1 MSHSCRR
8 DSGREK
14 SDLRSARAADTQR
27 GRGTVAAGK
36 SFSAVQA
43 KEAGALWSALYGK
56 ALEWVNKAA
65 TSCFDS
71 GRDKHWES
79 QRRRGN
85 KDINYQTALRGD
97 SPRSLQF
104 GSSCRPTSRSLIPAG
119 LLSPK
124 ISSLLRTGR
133 NLCFLPFE
141 EHVFTDLSCTS
152 NLIYLPALTEFCS
165 SVPAFISL
173 LQPKNTL

>member
-1 MSHSCRR
+1 MTIISRLNGPQEVLQVSHSCRR

-27 GRGTVAAGK
+27 GRGSEKVAAGK

-65 TSCFDS
+65 TSCFNS

-79 QRRRGN
+79 QRRREN
-85 KDINYQTALRGD
+85 KDKLPDCTERRFPSESAARVLLPSNITISDPRG
-97 SPRSLQF
+97 
-104 GSSCRPTSRSLIPAG
+104 TLITENLLPA
-119 LLSPK
+119 PHRK
-124 ISSLLRTGR
+124 ESLLPAIWSK
-133 NLCFLPFE
+133 CF
-141 EHVFTDLSCTS
+141 H
-152 NLIYLPALTEFCS
+152 
-165 SVPAFISL
+165 
-173 LQPKNTL
+173 

>member
-1 MSHSCRR
+1 M
-8 DSGREK
+8 
-14 SDLRSARAADTQR
+14 
-27 GRGTVAAGK
+27 GK
-36 SFSAVQA
+36 P
-43 KEAGALWSALYGK
+43 WSESIRPPLPVSTA
-56 ALEWVNKAA
+56 AA
-65 TSCFDS
+65 TNTE
-71 GRDKHWES
+71 RV
-79 QRRRGN
+79 RGGV
-85 KDINYQTALRGD
+85 KTKTNYQTALRGD
-97 SPRSLQF
+97 SPRSLQL

-141 EHVFTDLSCTS
+141 ANVFTNLSCTS
-152 NLIYLPALTEFCS
+152 NLIYLPTLTEFCS